1 MSLLCRLA
9 AGSMVAAS
17 WLLVAAPQPLAA
29 QSRFFPDVPSF
40 ELPLASPRV
49 TGITGRIV
57 DATTSDTKF
66 PPGKV
71 AEVGIGE
78 EFPFLAL
85 RRGPQP
91 ISLGFGVVAYGRF
104 NLDDPKTSMVSNDW
118 TVGFDVN
125 ADLGHWWLAGQLYHE
140 SSHLGDEYRDTFD
153 ATRIDW
159 TREIAAAWVG
169 YRAGSFKFMVSP
181 SYVLVDQL
189 HLPRGGMSAA
199 VDFVGPTF
207 QFLGVPTRPIG
218 GAFADAWAQT
228 DWKVS
233 QSLKGGISFQG
244 DHGKHTM
251 SVALVEHGGLSTQR
265 QFYTAPSHYW
275 GFELRF
281 DL

>member
-1 MSLLCRLA
+1 LSSPRRPAYRLV
-9 AGSMVAAS
+9 VASAM
-17 WLLVAAPQPLAA
+17 LVTAAPPLAA
-29 QSRFFPDVPSF
+29 QNRFFPDVPSF

-49 TGITGRIV
+49 TGITGRII

-66 PPGKV
+66 APGKQ

-78 EFPFLAL
+78 EFPVLAL

-91 ISLGFGVVAYGRF
+91 ISLGFGVVAYARF
-104 NLDDPKTSMVSNDW
+104 NLDDPKSSLVSSDW

-125 ADLGHWWLAGQLYHE
+125 ADLGRWWVAGQLYHE
-140 SSHLGDEYRDTFD
+140 SSHLGDEYRDTFN
-153 ATRIDW
+153 ATRLDW
-159 TREIAAAWVG
+159 TRELVAAWLG
-169 YRAGSFKFMVSP
+169 YRIGSFKFMVSP

-189 HLPRGGMSAA
+189 DLPRGAVSAA

-207 QFLGVPTRPIG
+207 HFLGVPARPIG

-233 QSLKGGISFQG
+233 QSLKGGISLLG

-251 SVALVEHGGLSTQR
+251 SVALVEHGGRSTQR
-265 QFYTAPSHYW
+265 QFYTASSHYW